1 MDETPT
7 FSVTEVCNGIGQM
20 ITTAFPDEFW
30 VRGQVSGLSRPRSGH
45 LYLDLVD
52 ADGDGGRTVPVLK
65 VNLWAGRRTAIDRQ
79 LADAGV
85 ELVDGVEVRI
95 RGRLDFYPPQ
105 ARVSFIM
112 SAIDPAFTL
121 GQLAE
126 NRDRILRALHAE
138 GLLRAQERLTVPL
151 VPLDVA
157 LVTSQGSAAEADFL
171 HELGRSGHTFHV
183 RPHPTLVQGTGSV
196 ASVCRSLREAA
207 ATACD
212 VIALVR
218 GGGSATDLQTFD
230 TEDVARTIAGL
241 DVVVWTGIG
250 HEVDRSVADEVAHTA
265 FKTPTA
271 CAAGLVE
278 AVDAFIAE
286 LGDRW
291 DGIALRAERHLDRAA
306 DTLDRRSTVVGERA
320 ARVLLHAER
329 EIRERGRRVA
339 RDGRTALARAEADL
353 RVIEAS
359 AVAADPVRALARGWS
374 ITRTADGRLVRSV
387 GDAPAGT
394 ELTTLLADGSVRSTV
409 HADGT

>member
-20 ITTAFPDEFW
+20 ITTTFPDEFW

-52 ADGDGGRTVPVLK
+52 ADGDGGRAVPVLK
-65 VNLWAGRRTAIDRQ
+65 VNLWAGRRATVDRQ

-95 RGRLDFYPPQ
+95 RGRLEFYPPQ

-196 ASVCRSLREAA
+196 AAVCRSLREAA
-207 ATACD
+207 ASGCD

-230 TEDVARTIAGL
+230 AEDVARTIAGL
-241 DVVVWTGIG
+241 EVVVWTGIG

-278 AVDAFIAE
+278 TVDAFIAE
-286 LGDRW
+286 LADRW
-291 DGIALRAERHLDRAA
+291 DGIAVRAGRHLDRAA
-306 DTLDRRSTVVGERA
+306 HNLDHRSTMVGERA
-320 ARVLLHAER
+320 GRVLAHAGAGIDERRRRIGRDARTVLAHAE
-329 EIRERGRRVA
+329 G
-339 RDGRTALARAEADL
+339 DL
-353 RVIEAS
+353 RVAEAR

-374 ITRTADGRLVRSV
+374 ITRTADGRLVRSI
-387 GDAPAGT
+387 GDAPPGT
-394 ELTTLLADGSVRSTV
+394 ELATLLADGAVRSTV
-409 HADGT
+409 HADGA

>member
-7 FSVTEVCNGIGQM
+7 FSVTEVCNGIGHM
-20 ITTAFPDEFW
+20 IATAFPDEFW

-52 ADGDGGRTVPVLK
+52 AEGDGGRAAPVLK
-65 VNLWAGRRTAIDRQ
+65 VNLWAGRRATVDRQ

-121 GQLAE
+121 GRLAE

-138 GLLRAQERLTVPL
+138 GLLRAQARLTVPL

-196 ASVCRSLREAA
+196 TAVCRSLREAA
-207 ATACD
+207 ATGCD

-218 GGGSATDLQTFD
+218 GGGSATDLATFD
-230 TEDVARTIAGL
+230 AEDVARTIADL
-241 DVVVWTGIG
+241 DTVVWTGIG
-250 HEVDRSVADEVAHTA
+250 HEVDRSIADEVAHTA

-286 LGDRW
+286 LSERW
-291 DGIALRAERHLDRAA
+291 DGIAVTAERHLDRAA
-306 DTLDRRSTVVGERA
+306 HNLDRRSAAIGERA
-320 ARVLLHAER
+320 VRVLAHAER
-329 EIRERGRRVA
+329 GVRERGRRVA
-339 RDGRTALARAEADL
+339 RDGRTVVARAEADL
-353 RVIEAS
+353 RVAEAR
-359 AVAADPVRALARGWS
+359 ATAADPVRALARGWS
-374 ITRTADGRLVRSV
+374 ITRTADGRLLRSV
-387 GDAPAGT
+387 ADAPAGT
-394 ELTTLLADGSVRSTV
+394 ELETLLADGTVRSTV
-409 HADGT
+409 HDDGA

>member
-157 LVTSQGSAAEADFL
+157 LVTSQGSAAEADL
-171 HELGRSGHTFHV
+171 RRQRDEQARV
-183 RPHPTLVQGTGSV
+183 RT
-196 ASVCRSLREAA
+196 AA
-207 ATACD
+207 RRQQAPGDRRGPDDSAAQTK
-212 VIALVR
+212 
-218 GGGSATDLQTFD
+218 GGGAGRAVVLDHSSAC
-230 TEDVARTIAGL
+230 
-241 DVVVWTGIG
+241 
-250 HEVDRSVADEVAHTA
+250 
-265 FKTPTA
+265 P
-271 CAAGLVE
+271 
-278 AVDAFIAE
+278 
-286 LGDRW
+286 
-291 DGIALRAERHLDRAA
+291 
-306 DTLDRRSTVVGERA
+306 
-320 ARVLLHAER
+320 HAT
-329 EIRERGRRVA
+329 RGRRH
-339 RDGRTALARAEADL
+339 RRPRP
-353 RVIEAS
+353 R
-359 AVAADPVRALARGWS
+359 
-374 ITRTADGRLVRSV
+374 
-387 GDAPAGT
+387 T
-394 ELTTLLADGSVRSTV
+394 ELTVDR
-409 HADGT
+409 